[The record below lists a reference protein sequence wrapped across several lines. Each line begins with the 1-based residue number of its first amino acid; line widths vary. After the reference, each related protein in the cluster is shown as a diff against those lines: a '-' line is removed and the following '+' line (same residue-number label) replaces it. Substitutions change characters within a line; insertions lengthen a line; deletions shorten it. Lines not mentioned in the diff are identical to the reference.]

1 MFMLYYKSEIRMFVC
16 VVNRREGRGG
26 GGGEV
31 GIAYTENRKQ
41 YRQTSLDK
49 PKPNPDHNDS

>member
-1 MFMLYYKSEIRMFVC
+1 MLYYKSEIRMFVC
-16 VVNRREGRGG
+16 

>member
-26 GGGEV
+26 GRSELLILKIENN
-31 GIAYTENRKQ
+31 IA
-41 YRQTSLDK
+41 RQV
-49 PKPNPDHNDS
+49 

>member
-26 GGGEV
+26 EGGERSEFLILKIENN
-31 GIAYTENRKQ
+31 IA
-41 YRQTSLDK
+41 RQV
-49 PKPNPDHNDS
+49 

>member
-16 VVNRREGRGG
+16 VMNRREGRGG
-26 GGGEV
+26 GEV
-31 GIAYTENRKQ
+31 GSAYTDTRKQ

>member
-26 GGGEV
+26 GRGRSELLILKIENN
-31 GIAYTENRKQ
+31 IA
-41 YRQTSLDK
+41 RQV
-49 PKPNPDHNDS
+49 

>member
-26 GGGEV
+26 GEV

-41 YRQTSLDK
+41 YPRQV
-49 PKPNPDHNDS
+49 

>member
-26 GGGEV
+26 GERSELLILKIENN
-31 GIAYTENRKQ
+31 IA
-41 YRQTSLDK
+41 RQV
-49 PKPNPDHNDS
+49 

>member
-26 GGGEV
+26 GGEG
-31 GIAYTENRKQ
+31 GGRNCLY
-41 YRQTSLDK
+41 
-49 PKPNPDHNDS
+49 